1 MSSKLNPV
9 TWAVLDVYAGTA
21 EGQNVERL
29 GAFVRE
35 HAPRGR
41 MKGTARITAEGLG
54 CLTADGGLTATGWQA
69 ARAAVARH
77 LGHVEGAALGVQS

>member
-9 TWAVLDVYAGTA
+9 TWAVLDVYAGTV

-29 GAFVRE
+29 GALLKE

-41 MKGTARITAEGLG
+41 MKSTARITAEGRG
-54 CLTADGGLTATGWQA
+54 CLTADGGLTASGWQA

-77 LGHVEGAALGVQS
+77 LGHVEGAA

>member
-9 TWAVLDVYAGTA
+9 TWTVLDVYAGTV
-21 EGQNVERL
+21 EGQAVEHL

-41 MKGTARITAEGLG
+41 MKSTARITAEGLG
-54 CLTADGGLTATGWQA
+54 CLTADGGLTASGWQA
-69 ARAAVARH
+69 ARAAVERLN
-77 LGHVEGAALGVQS
+77 LGSAGGQS